1 MDALWGPRPEEPDQ
15 IARRIT
21 PPADVVSERFDD
33 GSLFLSAT
41 DQTFNPD
48 NLAHVEGAHRLF
60 AVLDTLQ
67 EKKPREEWRF

>member
-1 MDALWGPRPEEPDQ
+1 MTPCWMIHLSPQMAQ
-15 IARRIT
+15 RIT
-21 PPADVVSERFDD
+21 PPTDVVSERFDD
-33 GSLFLSAT
+33 GSLFLAVT
-41 DQTFNPD
+41 DAQFHPA